1 MEPPGTTQNHDRT
14 RTKIF
19 RTIPEPRCWGKNRKS
34 TTLRKP
40 RGFRRKLQEKKLKKE
55 IYCTLG
61 ISGRPITLQSSRVVQ
76 LSCVTMFAVLR
87 GLDQSNH
94 LKIGQAC
101 RNLWKSVEVW
111 KSVESDCVIMSWGLE
126 EALHSSLQLI
136 SQGRLDSGLKLDQG
150 IGSVANLSRPLGTC
164 QIFSIWPTDGVL

>member
-1 MEPPGTTQNHDRT
+1 MLPQDVIWNSLEPPRTTT
-14 RTKIF
+14 
-19 RTIPEPRCWGKNRKS
+19 EPARKS
-34 TTLRKP
+34 LEPSPNHTV
-40 RGFRRKLQEKKLKKE
+40 GEKQKVNHSAQTKGIPKEIAGKEIEKKE

-101 RNLWKSVEVW
+101 RNLWKSVEFFGNLW
-111 KSVESDCVIMSWGLE
+111 KVIVILSWGLE

-136 SQGRLDSGLKLDQG
+136 SQGRLYSGLELDQG
-150 IGSVANLSRPLGTC
+150 IGFFV
-164 QIFSIWPTDGVL
+164 